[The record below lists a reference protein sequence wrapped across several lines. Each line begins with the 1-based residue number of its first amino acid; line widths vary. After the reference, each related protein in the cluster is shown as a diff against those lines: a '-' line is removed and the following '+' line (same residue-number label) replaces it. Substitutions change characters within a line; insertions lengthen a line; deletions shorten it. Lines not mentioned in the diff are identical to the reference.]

1 MRYTEVV
8 AAVAAVT
15 MAGTGTPGIDTDPV
29 DWLPREAAA
38 PPSQEEI
45 ELVTLK
51 NGLTYRVRTRD
62 GMPVPFKSELIE
74 VKALGLTLNTA
85 TNQLEWVLTAL
96 VKAKGRFHVAVAT
109 PVNGRLSTT
118 FECDGPGE
126 VVRSFFGSTDYPPL
140 WNWIEEDGVTW
151 IPLVFTFRSQGLGQT
166 FQAVQWQK
174 FNPGAKATLARVL
187 KRPR

>member
-38 PPSQEEI
+38 PPPQEEI

-118 FECDGPGE
+118 FECDGAGCC
-126 VVRSFFGSTDYPPL
+126 
-140 WNWIEEDGVTW
+140 
-151 IPLVFTFRSQGLGQT
+151 
-166 FQAVQWQK
+166 AV
-174 FNPGAKATLARVL
+174 
-187 KRPR
+187 